1 MLAAWVARYALGGA
15 LLSSVFLCAGCKVGP
30 DYRRPK
36 PPPIAADFTE
46 ATEEEALNYDELTYW
61 WAALEDPVLNGL
73 IAEACRQ
80 NLDLREAA
88 HRIAASRARL
98 GVVRADRLPQA
109 DATADYNWRDFAEN
123 ATQFISSTAGNR
135 GFSFHSLGFDTSWEI
150 DLFGRIGRSI
160 ESAAADLDADVEDFR
175 DVKVTLLSE
184 VATTYVRLRLAQER
198 RAIAERN
205 LASQE
210 ETLRIVRE
218 RRESGLVSPLDVA
231 QAESNVY
238 RTAATIPEL
247 RQLETIAVNQLAV
260 LLGRSP
266 DPVFHQRLAD
276 GPLPVLPASLAVGV
290 PADLLS
296 RRPDVRRAERQ
307 VASASALIG
316 AAVAEK
322 YPQISIL
329 GTVAVEAKDIDLLFT
344 SGSLAHQVGPSVRWN
359 ILNFNQLNN
368 AIAGRGA
375 EFRIAVVNYQ
385 RTVLTA
391 VQEVEDGLVTF
402 HRQGE
407 RAAELMRAVDA
418 TGRAVQRSEVRYE
431 RGLIGFQ
438 PVLDS
443 QRELLAVEDAL
454 ASSRAETLLGV
465 IRVYKA
471 LGGGWDSRCACE
483 IASTEPVP
491 SEEIEPGEQEPADE
505 GEPLPDPAS
514 QLPPIDEPGQAIT
527 YLNGRGLAQAA
538 TYQEPL
544 VLPPPGFGSRGLA
557 GTTPAPRTPESPA
570 AVPVVL
576 PPQIEMATLPTGP
589 RYR

>member
-1 MLAAWVARYALGGA
+1 MGWAAHCTFGA
-15 LLSSVFLCAGCKVGP
+15 LLLFGGCKVGP
-30 DYRRPK
+30 DFRRPK
-36 PPPIAADFTE
+36 PPPIAPDFTE
-46 ATEEEALNYDELTYW
+46 ATADEAAAYDELTYW

-73 IAEACRQ
+73 IAEACQQ

-160 ESAAADLDADVEDFR
+160 ESAAADLDADVESYR

-247 RQLETIAVNQLAV
+247 RQLETIAVNQLAL

-266 DPVFHQRLAD
+266 DPMFHQRLID

-290 PADLLS
+290 PADLLT

-344 SGSLAHQVGPSVRWN
+344 NGSLAHRVGPSLRWN

-418 TGRAVQRSEVRYE
+418 TGSAVERSEIRYE

-443 QRELLAVEDAL
+443 QRELLAAEDAL

-471 LGGGWDSRCACE
+471 LGGGWDSKCACE
-483 IASTEPVP
+483 IASAETAP
-491 SEEIEPGEQEPADE
+491 SEEIQPGEE
-505 GEPLPDPAS
+505 GPEMPGESLPDPAS
-514 QLPPIDEPGQAIT
+514 LLPDTDDAGLASAG
-527 YLNGRGLAQAA
+527 LNGPGSAQKA
-538 TYQEPL
+538 TFESPL
-544 VLPPPGFGSRGLA
+544 VLPPPGFGNQGIARS
-557 GTTPAPRTPESPA
+557 TPTAHQPA
-570 AVPVVL
+570 AEPAAA
-576 PPQIEMATLPTGP
+576 PPHIEMATHPTGP